1 MRRGSVFKIF
11 IPAVSISVLVFA
23 LIIYLSL
30 ATVAPVLYPI
40 RVDST
45 YVSLKN
51 QELITQTY
59 NDTVIDPVQLLYHP
73 SQMNVSVVDVHCK
86 VSDVNTLNGWYYNKP
101 KNPSGTAI
109 LMIHNLGDSKIS
121 LMESCR
127 LFNDYGFYVF
137 CFDMPAHGNSTGE
150 IFSLGNETILSLK
163 TVVDT
168 IFCHQEIEN
177 IAIIGTGFNCYLA
190 ARIASKIKPQ
200 ALILNDPVNAEGEYL
215 QNITENRWGAL
226 SVLINPFT
234 IRMYEYKTG
243 VRTDSLIL
251 SSLVRKSMVPLMIA
265 VTSNSVLQ
273 NEVGDAVKLFRE
285 SSSPIKKIWTDKAKG
300 FITNTNDEEKN
311 YYRAVSAFINSNIPK
326 KEITKRKRKSIVEL

>member
-1 MRRGSVFKIF
+1 MNRASFLKIF
-11 IPAVSISVLVFA
+11 IPAVSISVLAFV
-23 LIIYLSL
+23 LLIYLSL

-40 RVDST
+40 RIDSA

-59 NDTVIDPVQLLYHP
+59 NDTVIDPIQLLYHP
-73 SQMNVSVVDVHCK
+73 SQMNVSVADAICK
-86 VSDVNTLNGWYYNKP
+86 TSDGNVLNGWYYNKP

-137 CFDMPAHGNSTGE
+137 CFDMPAHGNSTGD
-150 IFSLGNETILSLK
+150 IFSMENRTIQSLK

-168 IFCHQEIEN
+168 IFCNQEIEN
-177 IAIIGTGFNCYLA
+177 LAVIGTGFNSYLA
-190 ARIASKIKPQ
+190 ARIALEIKPQ
-200 ALILNDPVNAEGEYL
+200 ALILNDPVNSVDEYL
-215 QNITENRWGAL
+215 QKITENRWGGL
-226 SVLINPFT
+226 SVLVNPFI
-234 IRMYEYKTG
+234 IRLYEFKTG

-251 SSLVRKSMVPLMIA
+251 SSLIKKSMVPLMIA

-273 NEVGDAVKLFRE
+273 NEVGDAVKVFRE
-285 SSSPIKKIWTDKAKG
+285 SSSPVKKIWTDKAKG